1 LLVEG
6 TIVISRARQ
15 AVLEKQAEV
24 AKALAH
30 PLRVAIVGLLKDGEQ
45 CVCDIA
51 EHVGAERSNVSRHLS
66 VMVGA
71 GVLGWRKDG
80 LKVFYELRT
89 SCVLK
94 FLGCIDEVLR
104 EKTARDA
111 ALLKALG

>member
-1 LLVEG
+1 
-6 TIVISRARQ
+6 
-15 AVLEKQAEV
+15 
-24 AKALAH
+24 
-30 PLRVAIVGLLKDGEQ
+30 
-45 CVCDIA
+45 
-51 EHVGAERSNVSRHLS
+51 